1 MHKYGK
7 AAATLILI
15 GAGGFLV
22 FRGIHEYLES
32 QQSQQQIADT
42 WQDESALPDMPQ
54 KLQPKNVPPGSRTPL
69 MVPRG
74 KPFSHLEIPRLH
86 TSLYVVEGSDAQSLK
101 KGPGHVR
108 GSAMP
113 GERGNCV
120 IAGHRDLHFRAL
132 KDIQLGDRVYVQD
145 AQGKFCYRVT
155 GTKIISPKQIE
166 VLQPTKDSELH
177 LITCY
182 PFYFLGHAPQRFVV
196 TAQLESADQS
206 QAVSVPLTA
215 PHTSPARQIAAAQK
229 HRSPA
234 PRSLGESERERALEA
249 TRALNRAAA
258 GAGE

>member
-1 MHKYGK
+1 MNKYGK

-22 FRGIHEYLES
+22 FRGIHEYIES
-32 QQSQQQIADT
+32 QESQRQIADT
-42 WQDESALPDMPQ
+42 WKDESALPDMPQ
-54 KLQPKNVPPGSRTPL
+54 KLRPKNVPPGSLAPL
-69 MVPRG
+69 TVTRG

-86 TSLYVVEGSDAQSLK
+86 TSLYVVEGSDPQSLK
-101 KGPGHVR
+101 EGPGHVK

-132 KDIQLGDRVYVQD
+132 KDIQLGDQVYVQD

-182 PFYFLGHAPQRFVV
+182 PFYFLGHAPKRFVV

-206 QAVSVPLTA
+206 QPVAVPLTTPQA
-215 PHTSPARQIAAAQK
+215 SPARQVAAAPK
-229 HRSPA
+229 HSRPA
-234 PRSLGESERERALEA
+234 PQSIRESERERALE
-249 TRALNRAAA
+249 RIVF
-258 GAGE
+258 G

>member
-1 MHKYGK
+1 MNRYGK

-15 GAGGFLV
+15 SAGGFLV

-32 QQSQQQIADT
+32 QQSQQQIADS
-42 WQDESALPDMPQ
+42 WQDESALPDIPQ
-54 KLQPKNVPPGSRTPL
+54 KTQPGQSLEARAPL
-69 MVPRG
+69 VVPRG

-101 KGPGHVR
+101 KGPGHVK

-132 KDIQLGDRVYVQD
+132 KDIQVGDQITVQD
-145 AQGKFCYRVT
+145 AVGKFAYRVT
-155 GTKIISPKQIE
+155 GTKIVSPQQIE

-182 PFYFLGHAPQRFVV
+182 PFYFLGHAPKRFVV
-196 TAQLESADQS
+196 TAQLESADQT
-206 QAVSVPLTA
+206 QVVSLPLA
-215 PHTSPARQIAAAQK
+215 LHKVNPVRKLVSSKRQSRRA
-229 HRSPA
+229 
-234 PRSLGESERERALEA
+234 SLPSVRWSERERSLEA
-249 TRALNRAAA
+249 TRALNKAAA
-258 GAGE
+258 RTGE

>member
-1 MHKYGK
+1 MNKYGK

-22 FRGIHEYLES
+22 FRGIHEYVES

-42 WQDESALPDMPQ
+42 WKDESALPDLPER
-54 KLQPKNVPPGSRTPL
+54 LQPKNLPPGYSAPL
-69 MVPRG
+69 RVPRG

-86 TSLYVVEGSDAQSLK
+86 TSLYVVEGSDPQSLK
-101 KGPGHVR
+101 RGPGHVK

-132 KDIQLGDRVYVQD
+132 KDIKLGDQVYVQD

-206 QAVSVPLTA
+206 QAVSVPLTVLKA
-215 PHTSPARQIAAAQK
+215 IPVRKIAAAPK
-229 HRSPA
+229 HGRPA
-234 PRSLGESERERALEA
+234 PQLFRESERERALEA
-249 TRALNRAAA
+249 TRALNKAAA
-258 GAGE
+258 GTGE